1 MTSRSF
7 QLTVCS
13 RELRPI
19 VTSSVNCSAIHITH
33 IDQSFPFVT
42 LITLQVVSASNQ
54 VCNLIINSLIIP
66 IRLNRDSKRH
76 LEMIRWF
83 EKPVGD
89 TRRSNGESAYTNYFR
104 LYQSLT
110 NHFTVDIVTAN
121 ERLGEAQPSL
131 CICFSKCDS
140 CSRMIRILSEKR
152 RITDDEVQITPVFKT
167 CSLRYKGKTLQRVSK
182 QCFYS

>member
-7 QLTVCS
+7 QITVCS

-19 VTSSVNCSAIHITH
+19 IRSSVNCSTIHITH
-33 IDQSFPFVT
+33 IDQSFPYVT
-42 LITLQVVSASNQ
+42 LITLQVISHSYQ
-54 VCNLIINSLIIP
+54 VCGLIINSLIIP

-76 LEMIRWF
+76 REMIRWF

-121 ERLGEAQPSL
+121 ERLGEAQPNL

-140 CSRMIRILSEKR
+140 CSRTIRILSEKR
-152 RITDDEVQITPVFKT
+152 QTTDNEVQIAPVFKT
-167 CSLRYKGKTLQRVSK
+167 SSLRYKGKTLQRVSK
-182 QCFYS
+182 